1 MRLHQKR
8 EDPPCLAAA
17 DFLEVSQ
24 PVVRHTGKQ
33 QQAQWLKPGL
43 IARVR
48 FLRGEEKLR
57 HATVL
62 TVRAG

>member
-1 MRLHQKR
+1 MLLAVVDHMAALAERLQR
-8 EDPPCLAAA
+8 AGA
-17 DFLEVSQ
+17 
-24 PVVRHTGKQ
+24 
-33 QQAQWLKPGL
+33 

-62 TVRAG
+62 AIRAA